1 MEATVTEKVLSFI
14 KEETSTPLPTVQD
27 VADSDSKQLTTVI
40 IFVISA
46 ILAITLLFVIA
57 IFIDC
62 RQQKL
67 QKLQSKPKRRLLRL
81 KLPIPI
87 IGRPV
92 REDQNSILDK
102 IEYGEPSSSQA

>member
-1 MEATVTEKVLSFI
+1 MLFMLVFLNNI
-14 KEETSTPLPTVQD
+14 ET
-27 VADSDSKQLTTVI
+27 
-40 IFVISA
+40 FH
-46 ILAITLLFVIA
+46 F
-57 IFIDC
+57 
-62 RQQKL
+62 RKL